1 MDASVA
7 EPPTLAC
14 ALAVEERA
22 AVRAGARSRR
32 VGLGAR
38 ERIPEGRLV
47 SFGLAGALV
56 SGLEPGTLLT
66 ARRVV
71 DAEGTVLWED
81 EPLRVPGALTAI
93 VCDAGRIVDDPVER
107 RELARS
113 TGAAAVDTES
123 ATLAATGRL
132 AGVVRAIS
140 DTPEQPVGRLAHAAT
155 RDGAHRLAR
164 GRAGSHLGA
173 ARDAAHRPGHAA
185 SAREP
190 PQRRR
195 RARLGGGTV
204 SKRVLVASPR
214 SFCAGVVRA
223 IDIVEELLKR
233 HGPPVY
239 VRHEIVHNVHVVR
252 DLEERGAVFVKS
264 EEDVP
269 EGALVVLSA
278 HGVAPKVYEK
288 CAERGPPGRRRR
300 VPARLQGARGGAPLR
315 GAGATRSRSSGTR
328 ATSRSRARWARR
340 PDSIVLVETPED
352 VEALELEEGQRLAY
366 LTQTTLSLDDTAE
379 VVDALRE
386 RVPDLVGPPSADICY
401 ATQNRQDAVKHIC
414 DEATLVLVVG
424 SKASSNAN
432 RLVEV
437 AHSKGADAYL
447 IDDETDLELD
457 WLEGHET
464 VGLTAGASSPEVLVE
479 RVVDRLAEL
488 GFTERENVEIARE
501 DVFFRLPA
509 SLR

>member
-1 MDASVA
+1 
-7 EPPTLAC
+7 
-14 ALAVEERA
+14 
-22 AVRAGARSRR
+22 
-32 VGLGAR
+32 
-38 ERIPEGRLV
+38 
-47 SFGLAGALV
+47 
-56 SGLEPGTLLT
+56 
-66 ARRVV
+66 
-71 DAEGTVLWED
+71 
-81 EPLRVPGALTAI
+81 
-93 VCDAGRIVDDPVER
+93 
-107 RELARS
+107 
-113 TGAAAVDTES
+113 
-123 ATLAATGRL
+123 
-132 AGVVRAIS
+132 
-140 DTPEQPVGRLAHAAT
+140 
-155 RDGAHRLAR
+155 
-164 GRAGSHLGA
+164 
-173 ARDAAHRPGHAA
+173 
-185 SAREP
+185 
-190 PQRRR
+190 
-195 RARLGGGTV
+195 V

-252 DLEERGAVFVKS
+252 DLEERGAVFVES

-278 HGVAPKVYEK
+278 HGVAPRVYEK
-288 CAERGPPGRRRR
+288 CAERGLQVVDAVCPLVSKVHAEARRY
-300 VPARLQGARGGAPLR
+300 AARGHKIALVGHAGHVEVEGTMGEAPE
-315 GAGATRSRSSGTR
+315 
-328 ATSRSRARWARR
+328 
-340 PDSIVLVETPED
+340 SIVLVETPED
-352 VEALELEEGQRLAY
+352 VESIELEEGQRVAY
-366 LTQTTLSLDDTAE
+366 LTQTTLSLDDTAD

-414 DEATLVLVVG
+414 EEATLVLVVG

-447 IDDETDLELD
+447 IDDETDLEVE

-464 VGLTAGASSPEVLVE
+464 VGLTAGASSPDVLVE

-488 GFTERENVEIARE
+488 GYTERENVEIARE